1 MYRPA
6 HFREERR
13 DVLHGFI
20 ERHPL
25 GALVT
30 VAAGRPEVD
39 HVPMQLDREAGP
51 CGRLS
56 GHVARANPV
65 VRAPPDGSQV
75 LVVFAG
81 ADAYVSPSA
90 YPSKQV
96 DGRVV
101 PTWNYAVVHARGPI
115 RWFDDRDRLHAL
127 VAALTDRHE
136 SGRAEPWAVTDAP
149 ADYMDAMVRGIV
161 GFEIEVEVL
170 EGNFKSS
177 QNRADADR
185 DGVRRQLSDVRTPDE
200 LAELVRAP
208 SGGDR

>member
-20 ERHPL
+20 DRHPL

-30 VAAGRPEVD
+30 VVAGRPEVD
-39 HVPMQLDREAGP
+39 HVPMLLDRVVGP
-51 CGRLS
+51 WGRLR
-56 GHVARANPV
+56 GHVARANPI
-65 VRAPPDGSQV
+65 VRATPDGTPV

-90 YPSKQV
+90 YPSKRV

-101 PTWNYAVVHARGPI
+101 PTWNYAVVHARGRI
-115 RWFDDRDRLHAL
+115 RWTEDRDRLHAL
-127 VAALTDRHE
+127 VSALTERHE

-149 ADYMDAMVRGIV
+149 PDYVDAMLRAII

-170 EGNFKSS
+170 EGKFKAS
-177 QNRADADR
+177 QNRTDADR
-185 DGVRRQLSDVRTPDE
+185 DGVRRQMSGGHAQDDVD
-200 LAELVRAP
+200 ELVRDS
-208 SGGDR
+208 SGGER